1 MTNKR
6 RGITQAIFTYLESHS
21 GVTVKQIAADLDEKP
36 QIVSALTSQLWTQG
50 KIDRMPDPERIRG
63 FLYGPKGF
71 NPEQCNTKP
80 PRHYHAILFATDR
93 GRLALAKACASYLEH
108 KNDGE
113 IEDFLKSVEKEIG
126 VIRRLLAYP
135 HRRPPAHWQEGL
147 RQN

>member
-1 MTNKR
+1 MANKA
-6 RGITQAIFTYLESHS
+6 GSVTQAILAYLEIHS
-21 GVTVKQIAADLDEKP
+21 GVTVKQIAADLGEKP

-50 KIDRMPDPERIRG
+50 RIDRMPNPERIRG

-71 NPEQCNTKP
+71 NPEQCDIKP

-108 KNDGE
+108 KDDQE
-113 IEDFLKSVEKEIG
+113 IEGLLKSVEKEIG
-126 VIRRLLAYP
+126 AIRRLLMY
-135 HRRPPAHWQEGL
+135 HRPGPAPWQEGL